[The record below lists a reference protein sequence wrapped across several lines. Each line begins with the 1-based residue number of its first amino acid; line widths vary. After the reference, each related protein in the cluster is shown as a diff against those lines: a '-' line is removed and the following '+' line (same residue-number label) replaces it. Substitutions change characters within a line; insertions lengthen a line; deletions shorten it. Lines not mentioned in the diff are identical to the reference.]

1 MRLWILA
8 LYVSMLAW
16 PSHNLSFGSCNVNGI
31 HSIEILSLC
40 RKEGV
45 IFSYSEA
52 LSWLWACTNST
63 SYTCRNYQELA
74 CRNYQEHNVREGIRK
89 CPSYLQSHS
98 LEVLVHPI
106 PLNRKVL
113 ALYVLLSKG
122 QCESCMPLLPYLLQ
136 DWCSQPKVHECCNS
150 LLQMKWNWILIHIE
164 IPIHLSN
171 MRHLTT
177 MSMHRTSP

>member
-1 MRLWILA
+1 MRLWIWA

-45 IFSYSEA
+45 IFSEA
-52 LSWLWACTNST
+52 LSWLWTCTNST

-74 CRNYQEHNVREGIRK
+74 CRNYQELDVRERK

-113 ALYVLLSKG
+113 ALYILLSICG
-122 QCESCMPLLPYLLQ
+122 GLCESCMPLLPYLLQ
-136 DWCSQPKVHECCNS
+136 DWCSQTKVHECCNS
-150 LLQMKWNWILIHIE
+150 LLQMKSNWILIHIE

-177 MSMHRTSP
+177 VSTHRTSP

>member
-1 MRLWILA
+1 MWMAFIPLRSSA
-8 LYVSMLAW
+8 CA
-16 PSHNLSFGSCNVNGI
+16 
-31 HSIEILSLC
+31 E
-40 RKEGV
+40 RKESFLV
-45 IFSYSEA
+45 RHCRDYEHVQTLPATHAEIIKNLHAETIKNLMSE
-52 LSWLWACTNST
+52 
-63 SYTCRNYQELA
+63 
-74 CRNYQEHNVREGIRK
+74 RK

-113 ALYVLLSKG
+113 ALYVLLSIRRG
-122 QCESCMPLLPYLLQ
+122 PCESCMPLLPYLLQ
-136 DWCSQPKVHECCNS
+136 DWCSQTKVHECCNS

-177 MSMHRTSP
+177 VSTHRTSP

>member
-16 PSHNLSFGSCNVNGI
+16 PSHNLSFCSCNVNGI

-45 IFSYSEA
+45 IFSKA
-52 LSWLWACTNST
+52 LSWLWACTNSI

-74 CRNYQEHNVREGIRK
+74 CRNYQELDVREGR
-89 CPSYLQSHS
+89 CPSYLQSQS
-98 LEVLVHPI
+98 LEVPVHPI

-113 ALYVLLSKG
+113 ALYVLLSIRRG
-122 QCESCMPLLPYLLQ
+122 PCESCMPLLPYLLQ
-136 DWCSQPKVHECCNS
+136 DWCSQTKVHECCNS

-177 MSMHRTSP
+177 VSTHRTSP